1 MTNNRYYITRKNNS
15 VGVDATI
22 DYSKMGGLDISPKNR
37 ISYDGII
44 VNKLVIIKSSFIERI
59 LKKKIKR
66 KLELYLKF
74 IMDFIDSDEDDGDS
88 LREALNDITRYKDI
102 INYKYRKYLGDK
114 YIDQLLNKIEFL
126 EHELKLKLYIINEKQ
141 STLGENSTGSKSR

>member
-1 MTNNRYYITRKNNS
+1 MTNNRYYITRKNNII
-15 VGVDATI
+15 GMNATI

-37 ISYDGII
+37 ISYDGIV

-74 IMDFIDSDEDDGDS
+74 IMDFIDSDEDDGNS
-88 LREALNDITRYKDI
+88 LREALNDITRYKEI

-114 YIDQLLNKIEFL
+114 YIDQLLKKIEFL
-126 EHELKLKLYIINEKQ
+126 EHELKVKLYMINEKQ
-141 STLGENSTGSKSR
+141 STLGENNIGSKSR

>member
-15 VGVDATI
+15 IGMNATI

-37 ISYDGII
+37 ISYDGIV

-74 IMDFIDSDEDDGDS
+74 IMDFIDSDEDDGNS
-88 LREALNDITRYKDI
+88 LREALNDITRYKEI

-114 YIDQLLNKIEFL
+114 YIDQLLKKIEFL
-126 EHELKLKLYIINEKQ
+126 EHELKVKLYMINEKQ
-141 STLGENSTGSKSR
+141 STLGENNIGSKSR

>member
-141 STLGENSTGSKSR
+141 STLGENSKGNKIS

>member
-1 MTNNRYYITRKNNS
+1 MN
-15 VGVDATI
+15 ATI

-37 ISYDGII
+37 ISYDGIV

-74 IMDFIDSDEDDGDS
+74 IMDFIDSDEDDGNS
-88 LREALNDITRYKDI
+88 LREALNDITRYKEI

-114 YIDQLLNKIEFL
+114 YIDQLLKKIEFL
-126 EHELKLKLYIINEKQ
+126 EHELKVKLYMINEKQ
-141 STLGENSTGSKSR
+141 STLGENNIGSKSR

>member
-1 MTNNRYYITRKNNS
+1 MTNNRYYITRKNNII
-15 VGVDATI
+15 GMNATI
-22 DYSKMGGLDISPKNR
+22 DYSKIGGLDISPKNR
-37 ISYDGII
+37 ISYDGIV

-74 IMDFIDSDEDDGDS
+74 IMDFIDSDEDDGNG

-126 EHELKLKLYIINEKQ
+126 EHELKVKLYMINEKQ
-141 STLGENSTGSKSR
+141 STLGENNIGSKSR

>member
-22 DYSKMGGLDISPKNR
+22 DYSKIGGLDISPKNR

-141 STLGENSTGSKSR
+141 STLGENSIGSKSR

>member
-1 MTNNRYYITRKNNS
+1 MTNNRYYITRKNNII
-15 VGVDATI
+15 GMNATI
-22 DYSKMGGLDISPKNR
+22 DYSKIGGLDISPKNR
-37 ISYDGII
+37 ISYDGIV

-74 IMDFIDSDEDDGDS
+74 IMDFIDSDEDDGNG

-126 EHELKLKLYIINEKQ
+126 DMNKGKIIHD
-141 STLGENSTGSKSR
+141 

>member
-37 ISYDGII
+37 ISYDGIV

-141 STLGENSTGSKSR
+141 STLGENSIGSKSR

>member
-141 STLGENSTGSKSR
+141 STLGENSIGSKSR

>member
-1 MTNNRYYITRKNNS
+1 MTNNRYYITKKNNS
-15 VGVDATI
+15 IGGNATI

-141 STLGENSTGSKSR
+141 STLGENSIGSKSR

>member
-102 INYKYRKYLGDK
+102 IDYKYRKYLGDK

-141 STLGENSTGSKSR
+141 STLGENSIGSKSR

>member
-66 KLELYLKF
+66 KLELYLRF
-74 IMDFIDSDEDDGDS
+74 IMDFIDSDEDDGNS

-141 STLGENSTGSKSR
+141 STLGENGIGSKSR